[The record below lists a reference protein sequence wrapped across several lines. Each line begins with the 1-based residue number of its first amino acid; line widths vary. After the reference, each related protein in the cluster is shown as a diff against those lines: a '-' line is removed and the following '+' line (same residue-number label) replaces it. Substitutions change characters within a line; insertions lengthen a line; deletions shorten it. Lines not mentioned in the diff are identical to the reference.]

1 MQGVKSTSIVYH
13 DLDAIRKEPYACFCQ
28 EDENNC
34 HLELY
39 PRVNGTSITM
49 LIIKLIF
56 TDCWIYICIDYFD
69 VYQFCIDSYIN
80 EWMTV
85 TMV

>member
-1 MQGVKSTSIVYH
+1 MMMVLMMMIIILQLSQGVAVEDWFGLDLPMQGVKSTSIVYH

-39 PRVNGTSITM
+39 PRVNGTSFIQQLHT
-49 LIIKLIF
+49 
-56 TDCWIYICIDYFD
+56 
-69 VYQFCIDSYIN
+69 
-80 EWMTV
+80 
-85 TMV
+85 

>member
-39 PRVNGTSITM
+39 PRVNGTSIIQQ
-49 LIIKLIF
+49 LH
-56 TDCWIYICIDYFD
+56 
-69 VYQFCIDSYIN
+69 S
-80 EWMTV
+80 
-85 TMV
+85 

>member
-39 PRVNGTSITM
+39 PRLNGTSYYTA
-49 LIIKLIF
+49 
-56 TDCWIYICIDYFD
+56 
-69 VYQFCIDSYIN
+69 
-80 EWMTV
+80 V
-85 TMV
+85 TYLTLLFF

>member
-13 DLDAIRKEPYACFCQ
+13 DLNAIRNEPYACFCQ

-39 PRVNGTSITM
+39 PRVNGM
-49 LIIKLIF
+49 CII
-56 TDCWIYICIDYFD
+56 IYIGSTNNQSSF
-69 VYQFCIDSYIN
+69 
-80 EWMTV
+80 
-85 TMV
+85 